1 MTAKI
6 VITNGTLTA
15 FIPFRKSQI
24 VINTWHGGG
33 AYKSSGIYGV
43 HNEEYIYSKF
53 VLKKAADDIT
63 CFITSSRVFSENM
76 SRFYFIG
83 ANKFLPIGMPRNDIF
98 FSPQEMLC
106 QEVKKRI
113 DINHEYGIVLYA
125 PTFRGHISHAAVPAT
140 IDTAKVL
147 NALSSRFDK
156 KFVLLFRMHHSLSGK
171 KIENGLDVSAYA
183 DVQELLLITDVL
195 IADYSSVMWDF
206 SLTNKPCF
214 VYAPDILD
222 YKGESGF
229 STPIEE
235 WPFSV
240 AETNEQLEENIIS
253 FSPEIYIE
261 KIKKHHLA
269 LGSFETGTAR
279 MEISNLIMKY
289 I

>member
-6 VITNGTLTA
+6 VITNDTLTA
-15 FIPFRKSQI
+15 FVPFRKSQI

-33 AYKSSGIYGV
+33 AYKSSGI
-43 HNEEYIYSKF
+43 HNEKYIYDKF
-53 VLKKAADDIT
+53 VLKKMADDIT
-63 CFITSSRVFSENM
+63 FFVSSSRVFSENM
-76 SRFYFIG
+76 SRFYFIDTK
-83 ANKFLPIGMPRNDIF
+83 KFLPVGMPRNDIF
-98 FSPQEMLC
+98 FSSQENICREIKRKLG
-106 QEVKKRI
+106 VKP
-113 DINHEYGIVLYA
+113 EYGIVLYA
-125 PTFRGHISHAAVPAT
+125 PTFRGRISHAAVPT
-140 IDTAKVL
+140 TMDTAKVL

-171 KIENGLDVSAYA
+171 KIENGFDVSAYA

-222 YKGESGF
+222 YKEKSGF

-235 WPFSV
+235 WPFPV
-240 AETNEQLEENIIS
+240 AETNEQLEENITS
-253 FSPEIYIE
+253 FSPETYIE
-261 KIKKHHLA
+261 KIKRHHLA